1 MIRTRR
7 LLPPSPRRGLP
18 EPVVPM
24 INVVFL
30 LLIFFLMTA
39 QFTPQPPLDIVPP
52 TAETD
57 PTAQSGTPLFLGR
70 DGTLAYRDL
79 RGDAALAT
87 ALQAARTTPTLDLH
101 VDAAA
106 PAADLAQLLSDIRAQ
121 WPGPVRLI
129 TRASP

>member
-1 MIRTRR
+1 MIGARR
-7 LLPPSPRRGLP
+7 LLPPSPRRVMP

-39 QFTPQPPLDIVPP
+39 QFTPPPPVEITPP
-52 TAETD
+52 VAVTD
-57 PTAQSGTPLFLGR
+57 PAAQTGTPLFLGR
-70 DGTLAYRDL
+70 DGTLAYLDQ
-79 RGDAALAT
+79 RGASALEA
-87 ALQAARTTPTLDLH
+87 ALQAAQGTPALDLH

-106 PAADLAQLLSDIRAQ
+106 PATDLAQLLSDIRAH

-129 TRASP
+129 TQATP